1 MAPTACRRAGSGSI
15 SLPCS
20 GCFSPFPRGTG
31 SLSVSRE
38 CLALPGG
45 PGEFRQ
51 DYSCPALLR
60 IPLSR
65 TGEKRTG
72 LSPSTASLSS
82 DFCHRPSSIL
92 HGPIT
97 PLAPRRQ
104 RFGLRP
110 VRSPLLG
117 VSLLFS
123 FPAGNEMFQFPA
135 FACMIM
141 HDRHL
146 DGRVAP
152 FGNPRVKGYLHLAV
166 AYRGLSRPS
175 SPPRA

>member
-15 SLPCS
+15 SPPCS
-20 GCFSPFPRGTG
+20 GYFSPFPRGTG

-60 IPLSR
+60 MPLSR
-65 TGEKRTG
+65 KGTWRTG

-82 DFCHRPSSIL
+82 DFCLRQSSIF

-135 FACMIM
+135 FASIA
-141 HDRHL
+141 
-146 DGRVAP
+146 G
-152 FGNPRVKGYLHLAV
+152 
-166 AYRGLSRPS
+166 
-175 SPPRA
+175 